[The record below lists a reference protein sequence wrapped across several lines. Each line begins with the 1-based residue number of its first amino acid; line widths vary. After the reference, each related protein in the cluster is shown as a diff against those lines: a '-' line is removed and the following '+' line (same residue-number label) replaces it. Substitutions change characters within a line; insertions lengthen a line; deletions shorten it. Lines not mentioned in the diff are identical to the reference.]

1 MTRECREREWRFWEA
16 RGILSSLINID
27 QQTYQSWSWQRPH
40 LGVTSI
46 SRKQRTRE
54 GILKVV
60 DKGSAYRRGRQHAP
74 SRKPTRTDG
83 AGAPER

>member
-1 MTRECREREWRFWEA
+1 MASGPRTGHRFGGV
-16 RGILSSLINID
+16 RGIQLFLINLD

-40 LGVTSI
+40 LRVTSI

-54 GILKVV
+54 GILKLV

-74 SRKPTRTDG
+74 SRTPTRTDG